1 MDDDL
6 KARKTTRARAG
17 KIEVHS
23 RGIGALGEADLERRA
38 RELALIDGHA
48 EPTPDDWDQARA
60 ELSGGVVEP
69 GEDDSMTD
77 SLSRDPSDPPA
88 NRGEQVPD
96 IEEPDDDE
104 EEVAERLVSEG
115 VEEAEHDQM
124 LAARK
129 KRNL

>member
-1 MDDDL
+1 MDDDI
-6 KARKTTRARAG
+6 KAKKSRRPRAG

-23 RGIGALGEADLERRA
+23 RGAGALGEADLERRA
-38 RELALIDGHA
+38 RELALIDGHP

-60 ELSGGVVEP
+60 ALGGDLVAP
-69 GEDDSMTD
+69 GEDDAMTD
-77 SLSRDPSDPPA
+77 SLSRDPSDPPS

-104 EEVAERLVSEG
+104 EEAAERLVSEG

-129 KRNL
+129 KR

>member
-1 MDDDL
+1 MKIS
-6 KARKTTRARAG
+6 KAKKIPRSRAG

-23 RGIGALGEADLERRA
+23 RGAGALGEADLERRA
-38 RELALIDGHA
+38 RELALIDGHP
-48 EPTPDDWDQARA
+48 EPTPDDWAQARA
-60 ELSGGVVEP
+60 ELGGDAVSP
-69 GEDDSMTD
+69 GEDDVMTD

-96 IEEPDDDE
+96 KEEPDDDE
-104 EEVAERLVSEG
+104 EEAAERLVSEG

-129 KRNL
+129 KRIP

>member
-1 MDDDL
+1 MDGDL
-6 KARKTTRARAG
+6 KARKITRARAG
-17 KIEVHS
+17 KIEVLS

-60 ELSGGVVEP
+60 ELGGSVVEP
-69 GEDDSMTD
+69 GEDDAMTD

-96 IEEPDDDE
+96 IAEPDDDE

-129 KRNL
+129 KRIL